1 MKIKSI
7 TFKPPEPKLKVI
19 KHVFVYVSEK
29 HSQIIVV
36 PFYKEPNQGY
46 SYSQEK
52 CEVLHLD
59 SSDELIG
66 DAIKRNIQKFDI
78 KEYDSSRSSK
88 KDRYTAFHS
97 SKEKSMSG
105 FEKNYTLIDVRGY
118 TDRNNTFRIETRL
131 EYVNKLEITST
142 ISAHCDNAELGKL
155 VMRIFKSEII
165 ERK

>member
-19 KHVFVYVSEK
+19 KHVFVYISEK
-29 HSQIIVV
+29 NSQIIVT

-46 SYSQEK
+46 NYSQEK
-52 CEVLHLD
+52 CEVLQLG
-59 SSDELIG
+59 SSHELIG
-66 DAIKRNIQKFDI
+66 EAIKRNIQKFDI
-78 KEYDSSRSSK
+78 KEYDSNRSSK
-88 KDRYTAFHS
+88 KDGYGAFHL
-97 SKEKSMSG
+97 SKEKSIRS
-105 FEKNYTLIDVRGY
+105 FEKNYTLIDVSGL

-131 EYVNKLEITST
+131 GYVNKLEITSK

-155 VMRIFKSEII
+155 VMRMFKSEII